1 MEDPY
6 RQYFEEMP
14 CYVSVRGPDLRILD
28 ANRRFREEFADLGGE
43 PGFNF
48 CKNRTGKS
56 PNCLVEQTFLD
67 GKPRSGEEVLS
78 SKSGEEIRVRVS
90 TVPFRN
96 GAGQVVQVLEMATDI
111 NEIHRIRSQFA
122 SLELLV
128 GSITHGIR
136 GQITGLDGGAYLV
149 NTGTTKNSPER
160 IQKGWAMVQRNVE
173 RIRSMVTDILYYAR
187 DRVPQW
193 EPVSIPALVKDLREK
208 MEKKATDPA
217 VEFQIEVAQ
226 GAAEFTADP
235 KAIRS
240 MLGNLLEGA
249 FDACRTDPGKEERR
263 VLFSASQ
270 NQESTV
276 FTIQDNG
283 IGIDRETRE
292 RAFGPFFSA
301 KGGQDTGAGFFIS
314 HKIVKSHGGTLEVDS
329 TPGVGT
335 SFVVRIPHRPLQ
347 NAGGR
352 QAPDEPA
359 RGAPSGETD
368 VLSG

>member
-14 CYVSVRGPDLRILD
+14 CYVSVRGPDLRVLD
-28 ANRRFREEFADLGGE
+28 ANRRFREAFGDLVGE
-43 PGFNF
+43 PGLNL
-48 CKNRTGKS
+48 CRNRPGKS
-56 PNCLVEQTFLD
+56 ANCLVEQTFLD

-78 SKSGEEIRVRVS
+78 SKFGGEIHVRVS

-96 GAGQVVQVLEMATDI
+96 GTGHVVQVLEIATDI
-111 NEIHRIRSQFA
+111 DEIRRIRSQFA

-149 NTGTTKNSPER
+149 NTGTSKNSPER

-173 RIRSMVTDILYYAR
+173 RIRSMVTDVLYYAR

-217 VEFQIEVAQ
+217 VEFHVEVAH
-226 GAAEFTADP
+226 GAAEFTTDP

-249 FDACRTDPGKEERR
+249 FEACRADPGKEERR

-270 NQESTV
+270 DRESTV

-292 RAFGPFFSA
+292 RVFGPFFSSR
-301 KGGQDTGAGFFIS
+301 GGQDTGTGFFIS
-314 HKIVKSHGGTLEVDS
+314 HKIVKSLGGTLDVDS
-329 TPGVGT
+329 TPGKGT

-347 NAGGR
+347 
-352 QAPDEPA
+352 PA
-359 RGAPSGETD
+359 RGGQASEEPAEGALSGETD
-368 VLSG
+368 VPTG